1 MRALTAVYGD
11 PVAGPHDVVSAF
23 LQDPLSDSEAMRR
36 AILDR
41 YYGTSKDTLFISCV
55 IFTAKL
61 TLVSQTNQR
70 APTAG

>member
-1 MRALTAVYGD
+1 MTVYGD

-23 LQDPLSDSEAMRR
+23 LQDPLSDSEGMRR

-55 IFTAKL
+55 ILYTEL
-61 TLVSQTNQR
+61 TPASPTSQ
-70 APTAG
+70 AVPMAG